1 MGRLPQFCLYWITE
15 GSQAE
20 TSGPHG
26 GGHGPSAYLLPVTS
40 TKSDQVISLARGMR
54 EVVQAEAAESERKRT
69 MTDAIVDEMWTS
81 GLMTALGP
89 GEAGGIEPALAE
101 MIETWIEMA
110 WQDGSFGWIG
120 IANLPSRFAAATY
133 LTDEG
138 FAEVFTAHDNHVTM
152 GGQFFPNGQGTVVD
166 GGYRLSGSWSF
177 GSGVGHSQ
185 YVAAGFFP
193 MDNGEMRWISEGIPD
208 MQVAVVPRDEIQ
220 FNDGWHVQGLKG
232 TGSYDYSA
240 DDVFV
245 PASRTFGLFDREPR
259 RGSSPAARMGLMPVT
274 AAGHAAWALG
284 VAKSMLDDVTELA
297 ATKFRMSD
305 MASLASRPTFQKGL
319 AHHVAAWRAARL
331 LVLDAFTAAESA
343 VAAGADLNTTLR
355 ADMRAAAVFA
365 TDTARESAEWAHLVA
380 GTSSIREGSRLERAF
395 RDIYTGTQ
403 HAFISEKVAMDC
415 AQIWLGVIEDQFG
428 L

>member
-1 MGRLPQFCLYWITE
+1 MTAIKSESVLA
-15 GSQAE
+15 QA
-20 TSGPHG
+20 
-26 GGHGPSAYLLPVTS
+26 
-40 TKSDQVISLARGMR
+40 QRMR
-54 EVVQAEAAESERKRT
+54 ELVQAEAAASERNRT
-69 MTDAIVDEMWTS
+69 LTDAIVDELWAS
-81 GLMTALGP
+81 GLMTALSP
-89 GEAGGIEPALAE
+89 PEAGGSEPSLAE

-133 LTDEG
+133 LPDDG

-152 GGQFFPNGQGTVVD
+152 GGQFFPNGQGIVVD
-166 GGYRLSGSWSF
+166 GGYRVSGAWSF
-177 GSGVGHSQ
+177 GSGTGHAQ

-193 MDNGEMRWISEGIPD
+193 MDNGEMRWIGDGIPD
-208 MQVAVVPRDEIQ
+208 MQVAVMPRAEIR

-232 TGSYDYSA
+232 TGSYDYSVE
-240 DDVFV
+240 DVFV
-245 PASRTFGLFDREPR
+245 PAGRTFALFERVPQ
-259 RGSSPAARMGLMPVT
+259 RGTSPAARMGLMPVT
-274 AAGHAAWALG
+274 AAGHASWALG
-284 VAKSMLDDVTELA
+284 VAKSMLDDVTDLA

-319 AHHVAAWRAARL
+319 AHHVSAWRAARL
-331 LVLDAFTAAESA
+331 LVLDSFTAAESA
-343 VAAGADLNTTLR
+343 VAAGADLSPSLR
-355 ADMRAAAVFA
+355 ADMRAAAVYA
-365 TDTARESAEWAHLVA
+365 TDTARECAEWAHLVA

-403 HAFISEKVAMDC
+403 HAFISEKVAIDA